1 MDLLQFFPG
10 AQPVCRGQNRNVY
23 HARLVPY
30 MSETADCFG
39 RQLGSSPAGIYHVS
53 MTSFRISVTV
63 LAVIHAVFAGFTALV
78 GAFANGGD
86 VWQRLLVVLLHPL
99 GAAGLLLLVL
109 RPRLATTKI
118 LAMMALLTANVMDA
132 PWELALAFSNYAFAL
147 LRTARKGQVSPTC
160 LAEARCAD
168 AAPLPRER
176 EFHRVRLCSPNVDFD
191 VRRELARGNR

>member
-1 MDLLQFFPG
+1 MRLSLLDFLTCLGFGLNSALTFLQFFPG

-118 LAMMALLTANVMDA
+118 LAMMALLTANVIADLWVAQMIAAGRVRGD
-132 PWELALAFSNYAFAL
+132 WELALAFSVVPAIGIVYALAL
-147 LRTARKGQVSPTC
+147 LRTAR
-160 LAEARCAD
+160 
-168 AAPLPRER
+168 
-176 EFHRVRLCSPNVDFD
+176 
-191 VRRELARGNR
+191 